1 MRSWIVGLFMA
12 AILAVTSAYAKP
24 VQVPDGV
31 ISPDALFGELGI
43 KPTKEY
49 QIDDGAGWLYATSG
63 VDAWDETKEDPEG
76 GPSFKV
82 EYRDDPFRINIAM
95 QQYLDEP
102 IYNDKNKL
110 VSGLFYHAITVVTH
124 SDEAANKIKDGAI
137 AEKSRGYVN
146 GMVVTAGSDSE
157 TGYKSVTIKQ

>member
-12 AILAVTSAYAKP
+12 AVLAVTSVHAKP

-31 ISPDALFGELGI
+31 ISPDALFSGLGI

-82 EYRDDPFRINIAM
+82 EYLGDPFRINIAM
-95 QQYLDEP
+95 QQHLDEP

-110 VSGLFYHAITVVTH
+110 VAELFYQAIATVTD
-124 SDEAANKIKDGAI
+124 SDDAVSKIKDGTIVA
-137 AEKSRGYVN
+137 KNRGYVN
-146 GMVVTAGSDSE
+146 GWVITAYPDHNS
-157 TGYKSVTIKQ
+157 GYKSVTIKQ